1 MNTDQ
6 EQGFIESAR
15 SALDASANVLDAHT
29 LSRLRSARSR
39 AVEAAGHQPSWLT
52 PGWLLPAGAFA
63 STALVLVVSS
73 VLWMSNPLDN
83 HAVSTPEESEIVA
96 SDENLEIATDFDFY
110 RWLDEQTVTQAK
122 T

>member
-6 EQGFIESAR
+6 QQDFIESAR
-15 SALDASANVLDAHT
+15 SALDASVRALDAHT
-29 LSRLRSARSR
+29 LSRLHSARSR
-39 AVEAAGHQPSWLT
+39 AVEAADRLPSWLT
-52 PGWLLPAGAFA
+52 PGWLLPTGAFA
-63 STALVLVVSS
+63 SAALVVVIGS

-83 HAVSTPEESEIVA
+83 YGVTAREESEIVA

-110 RWLDEQTVTQAK
+110 RWLDEQPAAQAE

>member
-6 EQGFIESAR
+6 EQDFIESAR
-15 SALDASANVLDAHT
+15 SALDASANTLDAHT
-29 LSRLRSARSR
+29 LSRLHSARSR
-39 AVEAAGHQPSWLT
+39 AVEAASHSPSWHA
-52 PGWLLPAGAFA
+52 PGWLLPTGAFA
-63 STALVLVVSS
+63 SAALVLVVSS
-73 VLWMSNPLDN
+73 VLWTSNPWDN

-110 RWLDEQTVTQAK
+110 RWLDEETAAQAE